1 MYPGSAEEARALLVA
16 LGAPQRLLQHVAL
29 VGEAAEGLIALL
41 GSLGVTVDADLVRA
55 GVVLHDCGKVR
66 HPREL
71 DAPGSAHEP
80 EGEGMLLER
89 GVSARLSRVCMTH
102 ARWDVMEVELE
113 DLVIA
118 LADKLWKGVRKAA
131 LEERV
136 VQEVA
141 ARTGADRWA
150 LFIALDGGFEAI
162 AASGD
167 ERLARS
173 QLADG

>member
-1 MYPGSAEEARALLVA
+1 
-16 LGAPQRLLQHVAL
+16 
-29 VGEAAEGLIALL
+29 
-41 GSLGVTVDADLVRA
+41 
-55 GVVLHDCGKVR
+55 
-66 HPREL
+66 
-71 DAPGSAHEP
+71 
-80 EGEGMLLER
+80 MLLER
-89 GVSARLSRVCMTH
+89 GVSARLARVCMTH

-173 QLADG
+173 QLVDG